1 MQMPNCLFQDSNKPF
16 AHTTVKKIFVGGIK
30 DDTEE
35 NHLRDYFKQF
45 GKIEAIEIMVDHKT
59 GNKRGFAFVTFDDH
73 DSVDRIVSKYLDFK
87 VTFLVWVLICV
98 NINPNIF
105 SP

>member
-1 MQMPNCLFQDSNKPF
+1 MFQDSNKPF

-35 NHLRDYFKQF
+35 NHLRDYFTEF

-73 DSVDRIVSKYLDFK
+73 DSVDRIVSKCCSDS
-87 VTFLVWVLICV
+87 VWFFR
-98 NINPNIF
+98 F
-105 SP
+105 S

>member
-1 MQMPNCLFQDSNKPF
+1 MQGCKCLNAYLFQDSNKPF

-35 NHLRDYFKQF
+35 NHLRDYFDVF
-45 GKIEAIEIMVDHKT
+45 GKIEVVEIMVDHKT

-73 DSVDRIVSKYLDFK
+73 DAVDRIVSKCFHFGVNFNFLILD
-87 VTFLVWVLICV
+87 C
-98 NINPNIF
+98 
-105 SP
+105 